1 MPIVKVNMTKGKSQ
15 DYIDKVS
22 KSIDRAFVEAYVM
35 PENDLFQMFNQLEPG
50 SFKFDRNFGVGPRS
64 DDFMIIEIKS
74 DARRRDEKEA
84 FVKRVVERLAE
95 SPGVRPEVLI
105 VE

>member
-22 KSIDRAFVEAYVM
+22 KSIDRALVEAYVM

-50 SFKFDRNFGVGPRS
+50 SNGASLSYPSTF
-64 DDFMIIEIKS
+64 
-74 DARRRDEKEA
+74 
-84 FVKRVVERLAE
+84 
-95 SPGVRPEVLI
+95 
-105 VE
+105 

>member
-22 KSIDRAFVEAYVM
+22 KSIDRALVDAYVM

-50 SFKFDRNFGVGPRS
+50 SFKFDRNFGVGPRY
-64 DDFMIIEIKS
+64 
-74 DARRRDEKEA
+74 
-84 FVKRVVERLAE
+84 
-95 SPGVRPEVLI
+95 GHGI
-105 VE
+105 VCGWRYGPSVGRS